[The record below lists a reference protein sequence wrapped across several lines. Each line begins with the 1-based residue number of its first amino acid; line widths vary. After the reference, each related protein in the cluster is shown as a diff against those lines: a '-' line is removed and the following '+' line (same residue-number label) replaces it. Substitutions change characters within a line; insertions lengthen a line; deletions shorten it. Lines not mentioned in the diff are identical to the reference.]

1 MSQNNLSYV
10 ALCCKTM

>member
-10 ALCCKTM
+10 ALCYKTM